1 MTITYPNRISETLNR
16 AVSLSLDEGAV
27 IDLQPPTGGV
37 TIEVEC
43 GSLWITQA
51 GDPSDHMIG
60 PSRCF
65 SANGNGLIVVQAL
78 SCSKFKVPTS

>member
-1 MTITYPNRISETLNR
+1 MTITYPNRTSDILNR

-51 GDPSDHMIG
+51 GDPVDHMVG
-60 PSRCF
+60 PSKCF
-65 SANGNGLIVVQAL
+65 TADGQGLIVLQAL
-78 SCSKFKVPTS
+78 SCSKFKVPTA